1 MLKIPKPSPG
11 EFAPYAAAYIDLV
24 LEEVALLS
32 HLRHGDNVVF
42 DLVSR
47 IPEAQLAVPFAPGEW
62 TVKQILV
69 HIIDQER
76 VFAYRALRF
85 ARGDTTELAT
95 FNHDAYVETSKA
107 NQRSL
112 DAILAEYRAV
122 RQSTLTLFEGFDDSV
137 LACAG
142 KVGGHSTSVRAL
154 AWLIAGHELHHLTSI
169 RNNYVDG
176 SATNRYNNREDIS

>member
-1 MLKIPKPSPG
+1 MLIIPKPSPG

-24 LEEVALLS
+24 PQEEALLS
-32 HLRHGDNVVF
+32 HLHHSESAVF
-42 DLVSR
+42 NLITR
-47 IPEAQLAVPFAPGEW
+47 IPETQLTTPFEVGEW

-76 VFAYRALRF
+76 VFTYRALRF

-95 FNHDAYVETSKA
+95 FDHDAYVITSNA

-112 DAILAEYRAV
+112 EAIFAEYRAV
-122 RQSTLTLFEGFDDSV
+122 RQSTLTLFEGLEDSV
-137 LACAG
+137 LTCGG

-154 AWLIAGHELHHLTSI
+154 AWLIAGHELHHLYSI
-169 RNNYVDG
+169 RHNYVDG
-176 SATNRYNNREDIS
+176 SATN